1 MYISVYICLYVSE
14 VNYSNIIRDRRNE
27 LGLLCYYRY
36 SQYLRVTN
44 MENTNPIITM
54 MILNINDL
62 HVSIKR
68 VDKQTRPN
76 DMLSTKNSLSIYR
89 HKD

>member
-1 MYISVYICLYVSE
+1 
-14 VNYSNIIRDRRNE
+14 
-27 LGLLCYYRY
+27 
-36 SQYLRVTN
+36 

-68 VDKQTRPN
+68 VDQQTRPN